1 MKTYYL
7 PIKSSNLGQY
17 FSKCLV
23 SPSKYIEDRI
33 DDVQKKYN
41 EFLLLSDKIISV
53 NTDCCL
59 ELVFAPNEDVRP
71 LSNGFYLYDKPLPIS
86 RVKKIIF
93 NTKKQKDITI
103 GYITLSSAFIPND
116 LLDISPFESSNISDL
131 PEFEEINNDWTDQ
144 IKRFNNR
151 LGGLAI
157 MRIAM
162 DEGMNYSNNYF
173 QTLAMYSKTVES
185 ELINANQNTKSVFQ
199 NLFHQGDRNKFF
211 LNALSKKIEENE
223 INEMAKIEKQNI
235 VKDKLTGR
243 IDFNKLNGDT
253 YVLAILG
260 NYGVGNEVRENK
272 IDSLIISNF
281 REIIKKDKAEE
292 VALCYGINRGYAV
305 FPAYY
310 KLGEKKVNIKFE
322 LNSQLDYYTIES
334 VYQFF
339 FNNQSVSDEF
349 PYLDKWCPKL
359 NKKITSGSFKILD
372 EVVLQ
377 KKSQIFSSKEYTDLL
392 LNTFKGKGSTMFI
405 DIFKYYYKKDIEDLI
420 QLIIDNSKKE
430 VELLNNELN
439 NSNVI
444 NAKLLNELENLKKSI
459 SPKITNKDLIL
470 IDSLPDDDFNKNVN
484 QHDNEEY
491 LNSFIKLYELKST
504 EFNKIK
510 KECEISPKIKDK
522 KEIIKEIIS
531 ILNNNSLLKD
541 KLNL

>member
-1 MKTYYL
+1 M
-7 PIKSSNLGQY
+7 
-17 FSKCLV
+17 
-23 SPSKYIEDRI
+23 
-33 DDVQKKYN
+33 
-41 EFLLLSDKIISV
+41 
-53 NTDCCL
+53 
-59 ELVFAPNEDVRP
+59 
-71 LSNGFYLYDKPLPIS
+71 
-86 RVKKIIF
+86 
-93 NTKKQKDITI
+93 
-103 GYITLSSAFIPND
+103 SSAFIPND

-459 SPKITNKDLIL
+459 SPKITNKDVIV